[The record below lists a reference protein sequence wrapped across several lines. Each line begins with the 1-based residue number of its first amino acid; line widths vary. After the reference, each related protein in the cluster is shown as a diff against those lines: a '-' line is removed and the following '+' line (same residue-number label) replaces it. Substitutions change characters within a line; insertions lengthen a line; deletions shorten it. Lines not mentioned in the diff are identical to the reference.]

1 MIRGDRLGMTTV
13 LDPSAV
19 LVLGRGAACGLVLVA
34 PSVSRTHAEIY
45 CDGED
50 WWLVDNDSQNGTFL
64 DGHKIAKARLASG
77 GRIRIGEMEFQ
88 FADAGDLSADGAG
101 ESLTQVLM
109 AETEMVSV
117 DSGGYA
123 PEVLADPEQVQ
134 DCLTLF
140 QLSIR
145 LLGCSDP
152 DEVTGVSLDLL
163 QQQTGAS
170 LVGLLWLDDAG
181 ELKLKRLLPANAHE
195 SKRKI
200 RLSRTLTERV
210 CGHGRAVWVASQETA
225 EANQKPDKGTASLK
239 HYADAICAPLRHD
252 RQTVGAV
259 HVYLERGHFSERDFQ
274 MTRLLANLLA
284 VALIRAR
291 KEAVLNAAHERLV
304 AKGSD
309 FSELVGDSAIMCEL
323 KSKIARIGRAAGGVL
338 VCGESG
344 TGKELV
350 ARALHRESPRSGR
363 PMLSVNCAA
372 IPRELMESQLF
383 GHARGAFTGA
393 DENRVGWFEQADS
406 GTLFLDEV
414 GELTLEGQA
423 KLLRV
428 LEGHPFQPVG
438 DTREIRTDVRVIA
451 ATNLD
456 LRELVET
463 KRFREDL
470 YYRLSVFELSI
481 PPLRERQGD
490 VELLVDLFL
499 QHFNSQHGRAGLGLS
514 VEARSLLLSYRWPGN
529 VRQLRNVIDSAVVM
543 AEGDQIQVRDLG
555 IRRDPEESPMP
566 SLRLDEW
573 EQRLIKDALAQAG
586 GSVREAAELLGIG
599 RATLYRKIDDYA
611 IER

>member
-13 LDPSAV
+13 LEPSAV
-19 LVLGRGAACGLVLVA
+19 LVLGRGADCGIALIA
-34 PSVSRTHAEIY
+34 PSISRTHARIY
-45 CDGED
+45 CDADG

-64 DGHKIAKARLASG
+64 DGHKIDRALLSCG
-77 GRIRIGEMEFQ
+77 CRIRIGEVEFQ
-88 FADAGDLSADGAG
+88 FTEAADQSADGSA
-101 ESLTQVLM
+101 ERLTTVLM
-109 AETEMVSV
+109 AETEMVPT

-123 PEVLADPEQVQ
+123 SEVLSDPEQVQ

-152 DEVTGVSLDLL
+152 DEVAGVSLDLL
-163 QQQTGAS
+163 QQQTNAS
-170 LVGLLWLDDAG
+170 IVGLLWVDDAG
-181 ELKLKRLLPANAHE
+181 ELKLRRLLPANAQE

-210 CGHGRAVWVASQETA
+210 CCHGRAVWIASQEA
-225 EANQKPDKGTASLK
+225 EQANQKPEKGTASLK

-259 HVYLERGHFSERDFQ
+259 HVYLERGHFSDRDFQ

-284 VALIRAR
+284 VALMRAR

-309 FSELVGDSAIMCEL
+309 FDELVGESEVMCDL
-323 KSKIARIGRAAGGVL
+323 KSKVARVGRAAGGVL

-456 LRELVET
+456 LRELVESR
-463 KRFREDL
+463 RFREDL

-481 PPLRERQGD
+481 PPLRDRQGD
-490 VELLVDLFL
+490 IELLIDLFL
-499 QHFNSQHGRAGLGLS
+499 QHFNAQHGRAGLALS
-514 VEARSLLLSYRWPGN
+514 ADARSMLLSYRWPGN

-555 IRRDPEESPMP
+555 IRREPDETSLP
-566 SLRLDEW
+566 SLRLDDW
-573 EQRLIKDALAQAG
+573 EKRLIRDALTQAG

-599 RATLYRKIDDYA
+599 RATLYRKIDEYR

>member
-19 LVLGRGAACGLVLVA
+19 LVLGRGADCGIVLIA
-34 PSVSRTHAEIY
+34 ASISRTHARIY
-45 CDGED
+45 RDAEG
-50 WWLVDNDSQNGTFL
+50 WWVVDNDSQNGTFL
-64 DGHKIAKARLASG
+64 DGHKVAKARLSCG
-77 GRIRIGEMEFQ
+77 SRIRIGEVEFQ
-88 FADAGDLSADGAG
+88 FADAADQSADGAA
-101 ESLTQVLM
+101 ERLTTVLM
-109 AETEMVSV
+109 AETEMVPA
-117 DSGGYA
+117 DSGGYVA
-123 PEVLADPEQVQ
+123 EVLSDPKQVQ
-134 DCLTLF
+134 DCLTLL

-145 LLGCSDP
+145 LLSCSDP
-152 DEVTGVSLDLL
+152 EEVVTVSLDLL

-170 LVGLLWLDDAG
+170 IVGLLWVDDAG
-181 ELKLKRLLPANAHE
+181 ELKLRRLLPTSAQE

-210 CGHGRAVWVASQETA
+210 CGHGRAIWVASQETGDA
-225 EANQKPDKGTASLK
+225 DQKADQGTASLK

-309 FSELVGDSAIMCEL
+309 FSELVGDSAVMCDL
-323 KSKIARIGRAAGGVL
+323 KSKIARVGRAAGGVL
-338 VCGESG
+338 VSGESG

-350 ARALHRESPRSGR
+350 ARALHRESLRSER

-393 DENRVGWFEQADS
+393 DEKRVGWFEQADS

-456 LRELVET
+456 LRELVEA

-490 VELLVDLFL
+490 IELLVELFL
-499 QHFNSQHGRAGLGLS
+499 QHFNAQHGKMGLGLS
-514 VEARSLLLSYRWPGN
+514 GEARDLLLSYRWPGN

-543 AEGDQIQVRDLG
+543 ADGDQIQVRDLG
-555 IRRDPEESPMP
+555 IRREPEEAAMP

-573 EQRLIKDALAQAG
+573 EKRLIGDALARAG
-586 GSVREAAELLGIG
+586 GSVRAAAEMLGIG
-599 RATLYRKIDDYA
+599 RATLYRKIDEYQ

>member
-13 LDPSAV
+13 LEPSAV
-19 LVLGRGAACGLVLVA
+19 MVLGRGADCGIVLIA
-34 PSVSRTHAEIY
+34 ASISRTHAEIY
-45 CDGED
+45 CDAKG
-50 WWLVDNDSQNGTFL
+50 WWIVDNDSQNGTFL
-64 DGHKIAKARLASG
+64 DGNKVEKARLSSG
-77 GRIRIGEMEFQ
+77 SRIRIGEMEFQ
-88 FADAGDLSADGAG
+88 FTDAVDQSADGSA
-101 ESLTQVLM
+101 ERLTTVLM
-109 AETEMVSV
+109 AETEMVPA
-117 DSGGYA
+117 DSSKYA
-123 PEVLADPEQVQ
+123 AEVLSDPEQVQ

-152 DEVTGVSLDLL
+152 DEVVSVSLDLL
-163 QQQTGAS
+163 QQLTGAS
-170 LVGLLWLDDAG
+170 LVGLLWVDDAG
-181 ELKLKRLLPANAHE
+181 ELKLKRLLPASAEE

-210 CGHGRAVWVASQETA
+210 CGHGRAVWIASQETA
-225 EANQKPDKGTASLK
+225 DANRKPDKGTASLK
-239 HYADAICAPLRHD
+239 HYADAICAPLRYD

-259 HVYLERGHFSERDFQ
+259 HVYLEQGHFSERDFQ

-309 FSELVGDSAIMCEL
+309 FSELLGDSAVMLDL
-323 KSKIARIGRAAGGVL
+323 KSKIARVGRAAGGVL

-350 ARALHRESPRSGR
+350 ARALHRESPRSER

-414 GELTLEGQA
+414 GEMTLEGQA

-456 LRELVET
+456 LRELVEAR
-463 KRFREDL
+463 RFREDL

-490 VELLVDLFL
+490 IELLVDLFL
-499 QHFNSQHGRAGLGLS
+499 QHFNAQHGKAGLGLS
-514 VEARSLLLSYRWPGN
+514 AEARSLLLSYRWPGN

-543 AEGDQIQVRDLG
+543 AEGDQIEVKDLG
-555 IRRDPEESPMP
+555 IRRDPDEAPTP

-573 EQRLIKDALAQAG
+573 EKRLIRDALARAG

-599 RATLYRKIDDYA
+599 RATLYRKIDEYQ